1 MLGTALYVALQRKI
15 NMEEVLTHR
24 LILVLLSLCHINGK
38 MSKITRSTTL
48 MKELEKSRVLNN
60 P

>member
-1 MLGTALYVALQRKI
+1 MFGTTLYVALQIKI
-15 NMEEVLTHR
+15 NMEEVLTHP
-24 LILVLLSLCHINGK
+24 LILVLLSLCHIDGK
-38 MSKITRSTTL
+38 MSKITRSTL